1 MTVKHSYDQKKN
13 MKMPQLIKN
22 TQKTAEFINGR
33 HAKESID
40 RKYEN
45 IVHNLNYFMT
55 SLIVWK
61 LSHFFIRDTLSFC
74 FPNSKYLLRSKPSI
88 SHLSCVSLVEIFKD
102 KDLKPFCGKYVPM

>member
-1 MTVKHSYDQKKN
+1 
-13 MKMPQLIKN
+13 MPQLIKN
-22 TQKTAEFINGR
+22 TQKTVEFINGR

-74 FPNSKYLLRSKPSI
+74 FPNSKYLLRSKPK
-88 SHLSCVSLVEIFKD
+88 HFT
-102 KDLKPFCGKYVPM
+102 LKLRFTGRDIQGQRLKAILWQICTNVK